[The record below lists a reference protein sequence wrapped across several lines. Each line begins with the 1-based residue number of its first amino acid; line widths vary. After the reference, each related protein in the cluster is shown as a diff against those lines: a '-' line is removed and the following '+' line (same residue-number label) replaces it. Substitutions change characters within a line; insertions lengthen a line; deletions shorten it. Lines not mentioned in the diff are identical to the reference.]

1 MGRNKY
7 LQSVYTA
14 MAQSPDQPTAL
25 NTAKTW
31 FFDNFEFYS
40 PTSQLLVQSILDL

>member
-7 LQSVYTA
+7 LQAIYTA

-25 NTAKTW
+25 NTAKNWYFTNY
-31 FFDNFEFYS
+31 DFYA
-40 PTSQLLVQSILDL
+40 PTTQLLIQSILDL